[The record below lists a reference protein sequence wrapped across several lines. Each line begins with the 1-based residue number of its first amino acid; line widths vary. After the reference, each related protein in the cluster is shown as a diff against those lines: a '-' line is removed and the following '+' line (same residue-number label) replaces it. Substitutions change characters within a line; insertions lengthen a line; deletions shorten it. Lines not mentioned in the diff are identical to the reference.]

1 MQDTMSRETLLAEIV
16 ERELA
21 MFLATNN
28 EGGVSVCQTRPD
40 TFRAMRKMAHSA
52 HDDALLTSYLDDLRQ
67 AETLGRNVMVEKYA
81 RMDDR
86 LPPLSI
92 SPLLDQIADA
102 EQAFL
107 QDAQRRY
114 PHVIKS
120 NGQGMFR
127 RYLRCELETLS
138 PRTLEL
144 YAAQVGRAQQE
155 GRNLVVE
162 RHDYLMRLL
171 GKGSIDAC
179 NATCE
184 ASFEAAGHAADLGK
198 EQER

>member
-1 MQDTMSRETLLAEIV
+1 MQETTSREAVLAEIV

-28 EGGVSVCQTRPD
+28 EGGVSECQTRPD

-52 HDDALLTSYLDDLRQ
+52 HEDAVLDSYLADLRQ
-67 AETLGRNVMVEKYA
+67 AEVNSRNLMVEKYA

-86 LPPLSI
+86 LPPLST
-92 SPLLDQIADA
+92 SPLLDQIVDA

-144 YAAQVGRAQQE
+144 YAAQVSRAQHE

-171 GKGSIDAC
+171 GKGGID
-179 NATCE
+179 TCE
-184 ASFEAAGHAADLGK
+184 AAYEAASRTADLSK

>member
-40 TFRAMRKMAHSA
+40 AFRAMRKMAHSA
-52 HDDALLTSYLDDLRQ
+52 HNDALLASYLDDLRQ
-67 AETLGRNVMVEKYA
+67 AETQGRNVMVEKYA

-86 LPPLSI
+86 LPPLST

-144 YAAQVGRAQQE
+144 YAAHISRAQHE

-171 GKGSIDAC
+171 GKGGIDAC
-179 NATCE
+179 
-184 ASFEAAGHAADLGK
+184 EAAYEAASRTADLSK

>member
-1 MQDTMSRETLLAEIV
+1 MQENFDREAALAEII

-28 EGGVSVCQTRPD
+28 EGGVSECQTRPE

-52 HDDALLTSYLDDLRQ
+52 HEDAVLDSYLADLRQ
-67 AETLGRNVMVEKYA
+67 AEANSRNLMVEKYA

-86 LPPLSI
+86 LPPLST
-92 SPLLDQIADA
+92 SPLLDEIADA
-102 EQAFL
+102 EEAFL
-107 QDAQRRY
+107 HEAQARY

-138 PRTLEL
+138 DRTLEL
-144 YAAQVGRAQQE
+144 YAAQVRRAQQQ

-162 RHDYLMRLL
+162 RHDFLMRLL
-171 GKGSIDAC
+171 GKGGIDAC
-179 NATCE
+179 
-184 ASFEAAGHAADLGK
+184 EAAAQGK
-198 EQER
+198 

>member
-1 MQDTMSRETLLAEIV
+1 MQETMSREVLLAEIV

-40 TFRAMRKMAHSA
+40 AFRAMRKMAHSA
-52 HDDALLTSYLDDLRQ
+52 HDDALLASYLDDLRL
-67 AETLGRNVMVEKYA
+67 AEAQGRNVMVEKYA

-144 YAAQVGRAQQE
+144 YAAQVSRAQHE

-171 GKGSIDAC
+171 GKGGID
-179 NATCE
+179 TCE
-184 ASFEAAGHAADLGK
+184 AAYEAASRTADLSK

>member
-1 MQDTMSRETLLAEIV
+1 MHDTTGRNAALAEIV

-21 MFLATNN
+21 MFLATSN

-40 TFRAMRKMAHSA
+40 TFRAMRKMAHAA
-52 HDDALLTSYLDDLRQ
+52 HDDALLESYLADLRQ
-67 AETLGRNVMVEKYA
+67 AEADGRNVMVEKYA

-86 LPPLSI
+86 LPPLST

-102 EQAFL
+102 EEAFL
-107 QDAQRRY
+107 HEAQRLY
-114 PHVIKS
+114 PNVIKS

-138 PRTLEL
+138 LRTLEL
-144 YAAQVGRAQQE
+144 YAAQIDRARRE

-171 GKGSIDAC
+171 GKGGIDAC
-179 NATCE
+179 NASCE
-184 ASFEAAGHAADLGK
+184 ASMHAAAQGRA
-198 EQER
+198 QEN

>member
-1 MQDTMSRETLLAEIV
+1 MQDTTSREAVLAEIV

-40 TFRAMRKMAHSA
+40 AFRAMRKMAHSA
-52 HDDALLTSYLDDLRQ
+52 HEDAVLDSYLADLRQ
-67 AETLGRNVMVEKYA
+67 AEANSRNLMVEKYA

-86 LPPLSI
+86 LPPLST
-92 SPLLDQIADA
+92 SPLLDEIADA
-102 EQAFL
+102 EEAFL
-107 QDAQRRY
+107 HEAQRLY
-114 PHVIKS
+114 PNVVKS

-138 PRTLEL
+138 PRTLAL
-144 YAAQVGRAQQE
+144 YAAQIDRARRE

-171 GKGSIDAC
+171 GKGGIDAC
-179 NATCE
+179 E
-184 ASFEAAGHAADLGK
+184 AAFEAASHKADLSK

>member
-1 MQDTMSRETLLAEIV
+1 M
-16 ERELA
+16 
-21 MFLATNN
+21 
-28 EGGVSVCQTRPD
+28 
-40 TFRAMRKMAHSA
+40 
-52 HDDALLTSYLDDLRQ
+52 
-67 AETLGRNVMVEKYA
+67 
-81 RMDDR
+81 
-86 LPPLSI
+86 PPLST

-102 EQAFL
+102 EEAFL
-107 QDAQRRY
+107 HDAQRRY

-144 YAAQVGRAQQE
+144 YAAQISRAQQQ

-162 RHDYLMRLL
+162 RHEYLMRLL

-179 NATCE
+179 NAACE
-184 ASFEAAGHAADLGK
+184 AASHAASHAAGQGK
-198 EQER
+198 EQEH

>member
-1 MQDTMSRETLLAEIV
+1 MHDTTGRNAALAEIV

-21 MFLATNN
+21 MFLATSN

-52 HDDALLTSYLDDLRQ
+52 HDDALLESYLADLRQ
-67 AETLGRNVMVEKYA
+67 AEADGRNVMVEKYA

-86 LPPLSI
+86 LPPLST

-102 EQAFL
+102 EEAFL
-107 QDAQRRY
+107 HEAQRLY
-114 PHVIKS
+114 PNVIKS

-138 PRTLEL
+138 PRTLAL
-144 YAAQVGRAQQE
+144 YAAQIDRARRE
-155 GRNLVVE
+155 SRNLVVE

-171 GKGSIDAC
+171 GKGGIDAC
-179 NATCE
+179 NASCE
-184 ASFEAAGHAADLGK
+184 ASMHAAAQGRA
-198 EQER
+198 QEN

>member
-40 TFRAMRKMAHSA
+40 AFRAMRKMAHSA
-52 HDDALLTSYLDDLRQ
+52 HDDALLASYLDDLRQ
-67 AETLGRNVMVEKYA
+67 AEAQGRNVMVEKYA

-86 LPPLSI
+86 LPPLST

-107 QDAQRRY
+107 HDAQQRY

-138 PRTLEL
+138 PRTLAL
-144 YAAQVGRAQQE
+144 YAAQIDRARRE
-155 GRNLVVE
+155 SRNLVVE

-171 GKGSIDAC
+171 GKGGIDAC
-179 NATCE
+179 NASCA
-184 ASFEAAGHAADLGK
+184 ASEYAAAQGK
-198 EQER
+198 AQEN

>member
-1 MQDTMSRETLLAEIV
+1 MQENFDREAVLAEII

-52 HDDALLTSYLDDLRQ
+52 HDDDVLDSYLADLRQ
-67 AETLGRNVMVEKYA
+67 AEVNSRNLMVEKYA

-86 LPPLSI
+86 LPPLST
-92 SPLLDQIADA
+92 SPLLDEIADA
-102 EQAFL
+102 EEAFL
-107 QDAQRRY
+107 HEAQTRY

-138 PRTLEL
+138 DRTLEL
-144 YAAQVGRAQQE
+144 YAAQVRRAQQQ

-162 RHDYLMRLL
+162 RHDFLMRLL
-171 GKGSIDAC
+171 GKGGIDAC
-179 NATCE
+179 
-184 ASFEAAGHAADLGK
+184 EAAAQGK
-198 EQER
+198 

>member
-1 MQDTMSRETLLAEIV
+1 MQEHAGREAVLAEIV
-16 ERELA
+16 DRELA

-28 EGGVSVCQTRPD
+28 EGGVSICQTRPD
-40 TFRAMRKMAHSA
+40 TFRAMRLMAHAA
-52 HDDALLTSYLDDLRQ
+52 HEDAVLVSYLEDLRQ
-67 AETLGRNVMVEKYA
+67 AEGDSRNFMVEKYA

-86 LPPLSI
+86 LPPLST
-92 SPLLDQIADA
+92 SPLLDEIADA
-102 EQAFL
+102 EEAFL
-107 QDAQRRY
+107 HDAQRRY

-144 YAAQVGRAQQE
+144 YAAQIRRAREQ
-155 GRNLVVE
+155 GRNLVAE

-171 GKGSIDAC
+171 GKGGIDAC
-179 NATCE
+179 E
-184 ASFEAAGHAADLGK
+184 AAFEAASHKADLSK

>member
-1 MQDTMSRETLLAEIV
+1 MHDTTGRNAALAEIV

-21 MFLATNN
+21 MFLATSN

-52 HDDALLTSYLDDLRQ
+52 HDDALLESYLADLRQ
-67 AETLGRNVMVEKYA
+67 AEADGRNVMVEKYA

-86 LPPLSI
+86 LPPLST

-102 EQAFL
+102 EEAFL
-107 QDAQRRY
+107 HEAQRLY
-114 PHVIKS
+114 PNVVKS

-138 PRTLEL
+138 LRTLEL
-144 YAAQVGRAQQE
+144 YAAQIDRARRE

-171 GKGSIDAC
+171 GKGGIDAC
-179 NATCE
+179 NASCE
-184 ASFEAAGHAADLGK
+184 ASMHAAAQGRA
-198 EQER
+198 QEN

>member
-1 MQDTMSRETLLAEIV
+1 MQENTSREAVLAEIV

-28 EGGVSVCQTRPD
+28 EGGVSVCQTRPE
-40 TFRAMRKMAHSA
+40 TFRAMRKMAHAA
-52 HDDALLTSYLDDLRQ
+52 HDDALLASYLDDLRQ
-67 AETLGRNVMVEKYA
+67 AEAAGRNFMIEKYA

-86 LPPLSI
+86 LPPLST

-114 PHVIKS
+114 PNVIQS

-144 YAAQVGRAQQE
+144 YAAQVSRAQRE

-171 GKGSIDAC
+171 GKGGIEAC
-179 NATCE
+179 NA
-184 ASFEAAGHAADLGK
+184 AGHTASN
-198 EQER
+198 

>member
-1 MQDTMSRETLLAEIV
+1 MQQTTSREAVLAEIV

-28 EGGVSVCQTRPD
+28 EGGVSACQTRPD
-40 TFRAMRKMAHSA
+40 TFRAMRRMAHSA
-52 HDDALLTSYLDDLRQ
+52 HDDAVLASYLADLQQ
-67 AETLGRNVMVEKYA
+67 AEADRRNFMVEKYA

-86 LPPLSI
+86 LPPLST
-92 SPLLDQIADA
+92 SPLLDEIADA
-102 EQAFL
+102 EEAFL

-114 PHVIKS
+114 PNVIKS

-127 RYLRCELETLS
+127 LYLRCELETLS
-138 PRTLEL
+138 HRTLEL
-144 YAAQVGRAQQE
+144 YAAQVRRAQQL

-162 RHDYLMRLL
+162 RHDYLMRML
-171 GKGSIDAC
+171 GKGGIDAC
-179 NATCE
+179 
-184 ASFEAAGHAADLGK
+184 EAASHATSHAHGQGK

>member
-1 MQDTMSRETLLAEIV
+1 MQDTTGRGAVLAEIV

-21 MFLATNN
+21 MFLATSN

-52 HDDALLTSYLDDLRQ
+52 HDDALLESYLADLRQ
-67 AETLGRNVMVEKYA
+67 AEADGRNVMLEKYA

-86 LPPLSI
+86 LPPLST

-102 EQAFL
+102 EEAFL
-107 QDAQRRY
+107 HEAQRLY
-114 PHVIKS
+114 PNVIKS
-120 NGQGMFR
+120 NGKGMFR

-138 PRTLEL
+138 LRTLEL
-144 YAAQVGRAQQE
+144 YAAQIDRARRE

-171 GKGSIDAC
+171 GKGGIDAC
-179 NATCE
+179 NASCE
-184 ASFEAAGHAADLGK
+184 ASMHAAAQGRA
-198 EQER
+198 QEN

>member
-1 MQDTMSRETLLAEIV
+1 MQEHEGREAVLAEIV
-16 ERELA
+16 DRELA
-21 MFLATNN
+21 MFLTTNN
-28 EGGVSVCQTRPD
+28 EGGVSICQTRPD
-40 TFRAMRKMAHSA
+40 TFRAMRLMAHAA
-52 HDDALLTSYLDDLRQ
+52 HEDAVLVSYLDDLRQ
-67 AETLGRNVMVEKYA
+67 AEADSRNFMVEKYA

-86 LPPLSI
+86 LPPLST
-92 SPLLDQIADA
+92 SPLLDEIADA
-102 EQAFL
+102 EEAFL
-107 QDAQRRY
+107 HDAQRRY

-144 YAAQVGRAQQE
+144 YAAQICRAREQ

-162 RHDYLMRLL
+162 RHDYLMRIL

-179 NATCE
+179 ETAAAA
-184 ASFEAAGHAADLGK
+184 AS
-198 EQER
+198 

>member
-1 MQDTMSRETLLAEIV
+1 MQENFDREAALAEII

-28 EGGVSVCQTRPD
+28 EGGVSECQTRPD

-52 HDDALLTSYLDDLRQ
+52 HEDAVLDSYLADLRQ
-67 AETLGRNVMVEKYA
+67 AEVNSRNLMVEKYA

-86 LPPLSI
+86 LPPLST

-107 QDAQRRY
+107 HDAQRRY

-144 YAAQVGRAQQE
+144 YAAQISRAQHA

-171 GKGSIDAC
+171 GKGGIDAC
-179 NATCE
+179 EAASG
-184 ASFEAAGHAADLGK
+184 ASFGAAAKGK

>member
-1 MQDTMSRETLLAEIV
+1 MQDTMSREALLAEIV

-40 TFRAMRKMAHSA
+40 AFRAMRKMAHSA
-52 HDDALLTSYLDDLRQ
+52 HNDALLASYLDDLRQ
-67 AETLGRNVMVEKYA
+67 AETQGRNVMVEKYA

-86 LPPLSI
+86 LPPLST

-144 YAAQVGRAQQE
+144 YAAQVSRAQHE

-171 GKGSIDAC
+171 GKGGIDV
-179 NATCE
+179 CE
-184 ASFEAAGHAADLGK
+184 AASGASFGAATKGK

>member
-1 MQDTMSRETLLAEIV
+1 MQENFDREAALAEII

-28 EGGVSVCQTRPD
+28 EGGVSECQTRPD

-52 HDDALLTSYLDDLRQ
+52 HEDAVLDSYLADLRQ
-67 AETLGRNVMVEKYA
+67 AEVNSRNLMVEKYA

-86 LPPLSI
+86 LPPLST
-92 SPLLDQIADA
+92 SPLLDEIADA
-102 EQAFL
+102 EEVFLHEAQA
-107 QDAQRRY
+107 RY

-138 PRTLEL
+138 DRTLEL
-144 YAAQVGRAQQE
+144 YAAQVRRAQQQ

-162 RHDYLMRLL
+162 RHDFLMRLL
-171 GKGSIDAC
+171 GKGGIDAC
-179 NATCE
+179 
-184 ASFEAAGHAADLGK
+184 EAAAQGTYLGL
-198 EQER
+198 EVWNWVFSS

>member
-1 MQDTMSRETLLAEIV
+1 MHDTTGRGAVLAEIV

-21 MFLATNN
+21 MFLATSN

-52 HDDALLTSYLDDLRQ
+52 HDDALLESYLADLRQ
-67 AETLGRNVMVEKYA
+67 AEADGRNVMVEKYA

-86 LPPLSI
+86 LPPLST

-102 EQAFL
+102 EEAFL
-107 QDAQRRY
+107 HEAQRLY
-114 PHVIKS
+114 PNVVKS

-138 PRTLEL
+138 PRTLAL
-144 YAAQVGRAQQE
+144 YAAQIDRARRE

-171 GKGSIDAC
+171 GKGGIDAC
-179 NATCE
+179 NASCE
-184 ASFEAAGHAADLGK
+184 ASMHAAAQGRA
-198 EQER
+198 QEN

>member
-1 MQDTMSRETLLAEIV
+1 MQENTSREAVLAEIV

-28 EGGVSVCQTRPD
+28 EGGVSVCQTRPE
-40 TFRAMRKMAHSA
+40 TFRAMRKMSHSA
-52 HDDALLTSYLDDLRQ
+52 HDEALLVSYLDDLRQ
-67 AETLGRNVMVEKYA
+67 AELHGRNFMVEKYA

-86 LPPLSI
+86 LPPLST

-102 EQAFL
+102 EEAFL

-138 PRTLEL
+138 SRTLEL
-144 YAAQVGRAQQE
+144 YAVQVSRAQHE

-171 GKGSIDAC
+171 GKGGIDAC
-179 NATCE
+179 NTAGDATG
-184 ASFEAAGHAADLGK
+184 SAADMGK
-198 EQER
+198 KQEH

>member
-1 MQDTMSRETLLAEIV
+1 MQENFDREAALAEII

-28 EGGVSVCQTRPD
+28 EGGVSECQTRPD

-52 HDDALLTSYLDDLRQ
+52 HEDAVLDSYLADLRQ
-67 AETLGRNVMVEKYA
+67 AEVNSRNLMVEKYA

-86 LPPLSI
+86 LPPLST

-107 QDAQRRY
+107 HDAQRRY

-120 NGQGMFR
+120 NGQGMIR

-144 YAAQVGRAQQE
+144 YAAQISRAQHA

-171 GKGSIDAC
+171 GKGGIDV
-179 NATCE
+179 CE
-184 ASFEAAGHAADLGK
+184 AASGASFGAATKGK